1 MKSPTTL
8 FLLLLALG
16 AKSQWLN
23 ADGYSLAYYGEFVS
37 HPGLKGSLHYSLK
50 EWNSSKDSQRQR
62 NISLSPSLGF
72 FYHANYQSSF
82 FVDAELAYQRS
93 KKRHAWEW
101 GLIGGYQ
108 RSFIPNSW
116 RILHNGIVE
125 QHYPSYGALRSGLF
139 VKYQRR
145 IYQNEEHQVNLYIK
159 PSTLAAWT
167 GYPSNT
173 GYFFLE
179 IGLNLKHKA

>member
-1 MKSPTTL
+1 MKIPTTL

-50 EWNSSKDSQRQR
+50 EWNSSKDS
-62 NISLSPSLGF
+62 
-72 FYHANYQSSF
+72 
-82 FVDAELAYQRS
+82 YQRS